1 MSTDRTIGI
10 FDREIR
16 KLFDLSLRILE
27 EKSNTSIKSGSHTTA
42 NRYLQ
47 RYIAIYGATKTQQHT
62 LYFLNF
68 FERNRVNILNI
79 LNDDKWLIEGNHVIQ
94 YGEELK
100 DPELAKRAQKRR
112 ISISVI
118 YSSACQLRD
127 RVDKS
132 LKGLPDQGFHKELLY
147 PDYILLHLYRIL
159 REVVTDVID
168 RSELSR
174 IIGVLESELGDG
186 NDIPKNS
193 FDGLAGIAKNLIESL
208 NISQNIQLPSEKEL
222 TGTLESV
229 FGNNDFTKTITSQFS
244 DVLTSKS
251 IGEGLTK
258 AFTKFQDP
266 SFMNQ
271 INELVTKTIPPET
284 LGVLTKSVE
293 GLNDPNALDIGSII
307 NSITQNTKLL
317 NLGELGL
324 ETGLQNNLLQNF
336 QNMIEGPSDRMI
348 EPKCEE
354 VCSEPPQ

>member
-16 KLFDLSLRILE
+16 KLFDLSVRILE

-42 NRYLQ
+42 TRYLQ
-47 RYIAIYGATKTQQHT
+47 RYIAIYGATKPQQHT
-62 LYFLNF
+62 VYFLNF
-68 FERNRVNILNI
+68 FERNRINILNI
-79 LNDDKWLIEGNHVIQ
+79 LNDDKWLIEGNYVIQ

-100 DPELAKRAQKRR
+100 DPELVKRAQKRR
-112 ISISVI
+112 MSLSVI
-118 YSSACQLRD
+118 YSSACKLRD
-127 RVDKS
+127 RIDES
-132 LKGLPDQGFHKELLY
+132 LKGLPNTEFHRELLY
-147 PDYILLHLYRIL
+147 PDYVLLHLYRIL

-193 FDGLAGIAKNLIESL
+193 FDGIAGIAKNLFESL
-208 NISQNIQLPSEKEL
+208 NISQNIQLPTEKDL
-222 TGTLESV
+222 NGTLESM
-229 FGNNDFTKTITSQFS
+229 FGNNDFTKTIASQFG
-244 DVLTSKS
+244 DVLTSKTL
-251 IGEGLTK
+251 GEGITK

-271 INELVTKTIPPET
+271 MNELVTKTLPPET

-293 GLNDPNALDIGSII
+293 GLNNPNALDIGNII

-317 NLGELGL
+317 NLGDI
-324 ETGLQNNLLQNF
+324 QHNL
-336 QNMIEGPSDRMI
+336 IEGPSDKLSFNTK
-348 EPKCEE
+348 E
-354 VCSEPPQ
+354 